1 MDPEGSRSPAP
12 GLWPLLLLSLSLVDP
27 ASGGAEDG
35 DAHLAL
41 PEVAAQRFL
50 LRRPHPAY
58 RNYAIHTYTQ
68 YPNHQEPYGDA
79 PRIYYGPL
87 GHRLIKGYYFYN
99 WREWRLP
106 GLSCEDD
113 NSRQCGS
120 AIESIGGQVVARD
133 GYGGW
138 GYSAIVGSAGTLFL
152 TPLTMALARTSGL
165 RLDVSTPHL
174 KSTSHAR
181 RTGHHLGNSSMM
193 LAQRFQA
200 DLGALSLG
208 LNWANSHAYRSDRAG
223 NSLKGRLRSD
233 RRMASWLLVK
243 IEDDSPDDGRGG
255 STVQGLELIVNGERR
270 PDLRP
275 FAIRHRSGALT
286 QVGQISQA
294 EGVFRPKH
302 YTRGRNIPLYAD
314 YLYRIDH
321 ELGVDVSANTN
332 LPGLLNRFALADP
345 GAVLQAGRDEEL
357 IFLFDLSREP
367 DIVSVEV
374 EALVA
379 NDCRVSWSTLR
390 EIRPGAR
397 TYLQRFEAGHYR
409 AVFRARGNV
418 GDGSN
423 FRRVRFEVGEW
434 TAHFVYSADLNLVL
448 PGLEIHGEYARSSIY
463 RRYPAHLD
471 HRPAFDLSPR
481 FADRGPAW
489 FVNAVHR
496 FSGGRLGGELFSV
509 DHHYSGLVQDNDDGD
524 SKPDSGDL
532 DGVYLG
538 GDEDNDGFADT
549 NRNDNRLPDYLE
561 PFLMYD
567 VEPNEYVYG
576 LDRNNNDEPDAR
588 EDDWDPDYPYDR
600 DQRGFHI
607 FAQIDLTRHWSLGA
621 GRYHVEEIAGPGRN
635 KSSYALLTFRRED
648 GGGKLFLESHWRR
661 VQDDI
666 PDPYT
671 VVDRE
676 RRFEDVYRRS
686 SVHTGSYWGVHT
698 LLPKL
703 TRDPLFYKDSYV
715 GETYL
720 EARLRLWSG
729 LNLVQ
734 KARLR
739 LNWQQGGLS
748 EAGYP
753 ARRRR
758 LDHWTAVSRVDWTW
772 RRGRLSLEPRF
783 KLLFMRFVDQRT
795 GRFMRREYDVIP
807 ILLLNYEL
815 MSRTVLRLGL
825 EGWGPLPY
833 RYKDRARRLESYER
847 RTFIAT
853 LTNPSRYFGY
863 DLYTIVGFDRDSIA
877 FDAPSRRD
885 EDFHVWTFFVRT
897 LIGFTEYGGLL

>member
-1 MDPEGSRSPAP
+1 MGTTGSRYPTP
-12 GLWPLLLLSLSLVDP
+12 GLCSLLFLALSLLSAP
-27 ASGGAEDG
+27 CGGAG
-35 DAHLAL
+35 DEGAHLAL
-41 PEVAAQRFL
+41 SEVAAQRFL
-50 LRRPHPAY
+50 LRRPQPAY

-79 PRIYYGPL
+79 PRIFYGPL
-87 GHRLIKGYYFYN
+87 GHRLIKGYYFFN
-99 WREWRLP
+99 WHELRLP
-106 GLSCEDD
+106 GLSCEER

-120 AIESIGGQVVARD
+120 VVESIGGQVVARD

-138 GYSAIVGSAGTLFL
+138 GYSALVGSAGTLFL
-152 TPLTMALARTSGL
+152 TPLTVALARTSGL
-165 RLDVSTPHL
+165 RLDVSTPNL
-174 KSTSHAR
+174 KSTSHGR
-181 RTGHHLGNSSMM
+181 RTSHRLGNSSMM

-200 DLGALSLG
+200 ELGAMSLG
-208 LNWANSHAYRSDRAG
+208 MTWANSHQYRSDRAG
-223 NSLKGRLRSD
+223 NSMRGRLSSEQRLG
-233 RRMASWLLVK
+233 AWLVVK
-243 IEDDSPDDGRGG
+243 IEDDSPGDGRGG
-255 STVQGLELIVNGERR
+255 SIVQGLELIVNGERR
-270 PDLRP
+270 PDMRP
-275 FAIRHRSGALT
+275 YSIRHRSGAVT
-286 QVGQISQA
+286 QVGQVSLA

-321 ELGVDVSANTN
+321 EHGVDVSANTN
-332 LPGLLNRFALADP
+332 LPGLLNRFVLADP
-345 GAVLQAGRDEEL
+345 EAVLQAGRDEEL

-367 DIVSVEV
+367 DILSVEV
-374 EALVA
+374 ETLVG
-379 NDCRVSWSTLR
+379 NDCRISWTTLR
-390 EIRPGAR
+390 VIRPGAR
-397 TYLQRFEAGHYR
+397 THLQRYETSTYKTVYR
-409 AVFRARGNV
+409 ASGNV

-423 FRRVRFEVGEW
+423 FRKVRFKVGEY
-434 TAHFVYSADLNLVL
+434 TGRFVYGADMSLSL
-448 PGLEIHGEYARSSIY
+448 PGVEINAEYARSSVY
-463 RRYPAHLD
+463 WRYPAHLEQQ
-471 HRPAFDLSPR
+471 PAFDLSPR
-481 FADRGPAW
+481 FARRGQAY
-489 FVNAVHR
+489 FGNATHW
-496 FSGGRLGGELFSV
+496 FSGGRLGGEFFFV
-509 DHHYSGLVQDNDDGD
+509 DPDYGGLVQDNDDGD
-524 SKPDSGDL
+524 SKPDGGDL

-538 GDEDNDGFADT
+538 ADEDNDGFADT

-567 VEPNEYVYG
+567 VEPNDYVYG
-576 LDRNNNDEPDAR
+576 LDRNNNDEPDQR

-600 DQRGFHI
+600 DQRGFHL
-607 FAQIDLTRHWSLGA
+607 FAQIDLTRNWSLGG
-621 GRYHVEEIAGPGRN
+621 GRYHAEQIAGAGRN
-635 KSSYALLTFRRED
+635 KSTYALLTLRRED
-648 GGGKLFLESHWRR
+648 GPSKLFFENHWRR

-666 PDPYT
+666 PDYYT
-671 VVDRE
+671 VVARD

-703 TRDPLFYKDSYV
+703 SRDPLFYKDSYV

-748 EAGYP
+748 AAGYP

-758 LDHWTAVSRVDWTW
+758 LDHWTGVSRVDWTW

-783 KLLFMRFVDQRT
+783 KLLFMRFVDRRS
-795 GRFMRREYDVIP
+795 GRFMRREHDLIP

-833 RYKDRARRLESYER
+833 RFKDQARRLESYER

-877 FDAPSRRD
+877 FDAPSRKD
-885 EDFHVWTFFVRT
+885 ENFHVWSFFVRA